1 MIAVS
6 RPLLPAALA
15 LAWATA
21 CATSPP
27 PAAPGPPA
35 PAPPTA
41 TAPAA
46 PPPAAPPAPAPP
58 GVPEPAPQVA
68 AESLPWVNPARCLP
82 VCDQTPP
89 DLVRVDASAEPDPKG
104 EFQVSAAVQAP
115 LQALIAAGRAAGH
128 KSLRISSAFRSYAE
142 QARVFRTTKE
152 VGRAARP
159 GHSEHQLGTAV
170 DLRLSTMATA
180 AWLAEHGPP
189 LGFAISYPDRKQR
202 LTGYRPEP
210 WHVRFIGV
218 PLATEMARQGWAM
231 EELFRARPQLGASG
245 DCADCPSATSRKP
258 CGPISEAGVC
268 RGQILSWCYVGSLA
282 TVDCA
287 LSHQT
292 CRPAG
297 DGQPFADCTPRDP
310 ERVPDPPR

>member
-1 MIAVS
+1 
-6 RPLLPAALA
+6 
-15 LAWATA
+15 
-21 CATSPP
+21 
-27 PAAPGPPA
+27 
-35 PAPPTA
+35 
-41 TAPAA
+41 
-46 PPPAAPPAPAPP
+46 
-58 GVPEPAPQVA
+58 
-68 AESLPWVNPARCLP
+68 VNPARCLP